1 MYRMYVF
8 GVLIPLPPPPI
19 PPSCTAMYRRYVFGA
34 LIPLLLA
41 PHPRLM
47 RLESAPKYE
56 AMWYELVVKCTIK
69 VTKALQQAIEVS
81 VGAFVWIHVC
91 SIPPH
96 PPCPC
101 RPFFIFSS
109 LLNL

>member
-1 MYRMYVF
+1 MY
-8 GVLIPLPPPPI
+8 
-19 PPSCTAMYRRYVFGA
+19 CRYVFGA

-69 VTKALQQAIEVS
+69 VTKALQQAIEVRL
-81 VGAFVWIHVC
+81 GGG
-91 SIPPH
+91 
-96 PPCPC
+96 
-101 RPFFIFSS
+101 R
-109 LLNL
+109 

>member
-1 MYRMYVF
+1 
-8 GVLIPLPPPPI
+8 
-19 PPSCTAMYRRYVFGA
+19 MYRRYVFGA

-41 PHPRLM
+41 PHPRLT

-81 VGAFVWIHVC
+81 VGKC
-91 SIPPH
+91 
-96 PPCPC
+96 
-101 RPFFIFSS
+101 
-109 LLNL
+109 